1 MSTSKIDPKLAIEL
15 SGLRSGVVK
24 HADADQILEVV
35 NTIIES
41 MNRDI
46 PSISV
51 SVQDDL
57 NELAGYI
64 RDTKSEIMELRPN
77 EISDE
82 HLPVASM
89 ELDAIVDAT
98 ETATNSIMEA
108 AEKIE
113 AVGAGLGGEAETALV
128 GATTQIYEACGF
140 QDITGQRISRVVRA
154 LDEIETKVDDLL
166 GAFGDDNNEARIE
179 RRRQREKKQQEAKA
193 NGEFL
198 EGPQL
203 VKNAVSQD
211 DIDSLFDSLD

>member
-1 MSTSKIDPKLAIEL
+1 MATSKIDPKLANDL
-15 SGLRSGVVK
+15 SDLRSGMVQ
-24 HADADQILEVV
+24 HADANQILEVV

-41 MNRDI
+41 MNRDV
-46 PSISV
+46 PSIAV

-57 NELAGYI
+57 NDLAGYI
-64 RDTKSEIMELRPN
+64 RDTKSEIMELRP
-77 EISDE
+77 EQISDE

-98 ETATNSIMEA
+98 ETATNTIMEA

-113 AVGAGLGGEAETALV
+113 AVGDELGGDAETALV
-128 GATTQIYEACGF
+128 DATTRIYEACGF

-154 LDEIETKVDDLL
+154 LNEIEAKVDALL
-166 GAFGDDNNEARIE
+166 GAFGEEGNQARAE
-179 RRRQREKKQQEAKA
+179 RHRLREKKLQETRGD
-193 NGEFL
+193 GEFL

-203 VKNAVSQD
+203 VKNAISQD